1 MDNTYKILYSN
12 INEFDDLLIDK
23 KECDLND
30 DILTTI
36 YQHYAY
42 DGQLMHDYVSLINNY
57 IDVGAHDKLSYSFT
71 TLLEKRILLFE
82 GYGKTWALTKEEM
95 ENNKNGN

>member
-30 DILTTI
+30 DILTTV

-42 DGQLMHDYVSLINNY
+42 DGQLMGI
-57 IDVGAHDKLSYSFT
+57 IKLSD
-71 TLLEKRILLFE
+71 KMQNLFVL
-82 GYGKTWALTKEEM
+82 KIFLHLIP
-95 ENNKNGN
+95 